1 MDDEEGAALEPPPGD
16 GPFAVKVDRGIER
29 LGKDIAEAQSFEAM
43 GEVLEKAQVSAPRTA
58 ARRHTRVAPAP
69 LSPRLTP
76 FPPPSS
82 RRRSTGSWSPSPT
95 CGRRCSRRRRR

>member
-1 MDDEEGAALEPPPGD
+1 MDDEGGEALEPPPGD

-43 GEVLEKAQVSAPRTA
+43 GEVLEKAQVSAPTP
-58 ARRHTRVAPAP
+58 HLEDTRGPRPPRYPAP
-69 LSPRLTP
+69 HPL
-76 FPPPSS
+76 PPPSS